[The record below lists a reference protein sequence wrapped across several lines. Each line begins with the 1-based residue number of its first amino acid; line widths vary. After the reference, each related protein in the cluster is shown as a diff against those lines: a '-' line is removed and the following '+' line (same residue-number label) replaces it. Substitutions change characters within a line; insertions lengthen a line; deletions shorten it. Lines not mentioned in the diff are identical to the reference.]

1 MRPQAP
7 PIASLGSSDITQ
19 TANTFRQ
26 GQRRACACSQ
36 SSVPLPGPQKDAE
49 APSPSTGAPLLPT
62 ALLPLGHTTTESLGL
77 GNDVAAGLRAPRGS
91 AGSAPRAPQTAYRQ
105 SSCTQGWG
113 ACTGTAAP
121 RWERLSRD
129 TNRRARVSTVRRL
142 SPADSVRTRP
152 ESQVCG
158 ILRPCLPPTATQW
171 GGEARGPGAEQKSGA
186 IYRECLSLLWRGI
199 GPAGESKTSPHPCL
213 LKKVLGNNL
222 WIPHFGRW
230 EVSAPP
236 LPCIC

>member
-121 RWERLSRD
+121 AVGAPL
-129 TNRRARVSTVRRL
+129 ARHK
-142 SPADSVRTRP
+142 
-152 ESQVCG
+152 Q
-158 ILRPCLPPTATQW
+158 
-171 GGEARGPGAEQKSGA
+171 
-186 IYRECLSLLWRGI
+186 
-199 GPAGESKTSPHPCL
+199 AGESFHGQKTLTRRLREDQAGEPG
-213 LKKVLGNNL
+213 V
-222 WIPHFGRW
+222 RD
-230 EVSAPP
+230 SAP
-236 LPCIC
+236 LPSTHCHPMGRRGEGTRGRAEERSHLP

>member
-1 MRPQAP
+1 MPHWAHPTQRKPQTHSVKGNVGPAP
-7 PIASLGSSDITQ
+7 AVSRQ
-19 TANTFRQ
+19 T
-26 GQRRACACSQ
+26 
-36 SSVPLPGPQKDAE
+36 PY
-49 APSPSTGAPLLPT
+49 
-62 ALLPLGHTTTESLGL
+62 
-77 GNDVAAGLRAPRGS
+77 RAPRRTPRHPLPQPGRLS
-91 AGSAPRAPQTAYRQ
+91 YRLHFCPSDTPPRSRWDWETTSPLAFGHLGGAPGALQGHRRRHTDKARAPRAGARALGRQ
-105 SSCTQGWG
+105 P
-113 ACTGTAAP
+113 P

-152 ESQVCG
+152 QSQVCG

-222 WIPHFGRW
+222 WIPHFGR
-230 EVSAPP
+230 
-236 LPCIC
+236 